1 MILYEIKDES
11 NKRFLKG
18 FGYIIWWSWLLKRG
32 GGFKDEMDGESIL
45 EILVSWGVVGGLE
58 GYLGVFEIKR
68 VITK

>member
-1 MILYEIKDES
+1 MVELIVKT
-11 NKRFLKG
+11 
-18 FGYIIWWSWLLKRG
+18 G